1 MKKKTYIVAFLT
13 LMAGVFCTVTG
24 QSNNFPPP
32 DENIPHDKEPVALNI
47 VNPEYPA
54 SMLKDG
60 WEANVY
66 IRALIDV
73 SGSVIETRIER
84 IEIFSTRT
92 AGNTDK
98 PGEQKQ
104 QGKAFEDAVSTAAKQ
119 CKFSPAQM
127 QSKPVAVWVTIPFH
141 FKLKESGQVD
151 TEKRTD
157 SIRTIIENI
166 LKGTDREKSRM
177 HIGKSALLI
186 YNTRTVNLLSVL
198 NGEQKDVHLA
208 EKTDK
213 QNVNCNININDGN
226 DMAIVEWTSELPKG
240 KNKRIH
246 TIVLSK
252 GAENSWKIVRWHVSF

>member
-1 MKKKTYIVAFLT
+1 MNKKTNFVAFLT
-13 LMAGVFCTVTG
+13 LMAGVLCTVTG

-32 DENIPHDKEPVALNI
+32 DKDIPHDKEPVALNI

-54 SMLKDG
+54 SMLKEG

-73 SGSVIETRIER
+73 NGSVIETRTER
-84 IEIFSTRT
+84 IEVFSTRT
-92 AGNTDK
+92 AGINDK
-98 PGEQKQ
+98 PGEQRE
-104 QGKAFEDAVSTAAKQ
+104 QGKSFEEAVYTAAKQ
-119 CKFSPAQM
+119 CKFSPAQL
-127 QSKPVAVWVTIPFH
+127 QGKPVAVWVTIPFH
-141 FKLKESGQVD
+141 FKLKDSGQAD
-151 TEKRTD
+151 TEKSTD

-166 LKGTDREKSRM
+166 LKGTNREKSRT

-226 DMAIVEWTSELPKG
+226 DMAVVEWTSEFPKG
-240 KNKRIH
+240 KSKRIH

-252 GAENSWKIVRWHVSF
+252 STENSWKIVRWHVSF